1 LIDVLNSI
9 IRDVLASG
17 IIFVLAGLGS
27 VAYLLTFW
35 YQNRFVQTNLPDL
48 ISTGFQ
54 IVSMTSGCRL
64 VLRVF
69 IDFCKPEALL
79 EMDKFYT
86 GYGGAAVLWISIT
99 TLKKR
104 FKNPH
109 C

>member
-1 LIDVLNSI
+1 MEVLNSI
-9 IRDVLASG
+9 IRDVLAPR

-27 VAYLLTFW
+27 VAYLFTFW
-35 YQNRFVQTNLPDL
+35 FQNRFIQTNLPDL

-54 IVSMTSGCRL
+54 IISVTSGVKL
-64 VLRVF
+64 VLHVF
-69 IDFCKPEALL
+69 TDLCKPDAIM

-104 FKNPH
+104 FSRPT
-109 C
+109 